1 MISNGTM
8 TEVDAA
14 QRLAALGNE
23 TRIRLFRALV
33 RAGRPG
39 LTVGELQRR
48 LQVPA
53 STMAHHVGALVRA
66 DLVLQ
71 ERVGR
76 EVVCRAGFDAVNG
89 LVAYLTEACCA
100 EELGA
105 KIDEKPN
112 VAARDHAP
120 AGGGE
125 GVRS

>member
-1 MISNGTM
+1 MPVSI
-8 TEVDAA
+8 TERDAA

-53 STMAHHVGALVRA
+53 STMAHHIGALVRA

-71 ERVGR
+71 ERQGR
-76 EVVCRAGFDAVNG
+76 EVVCRAGFDAVNE
-89 LVAYLTEACCA
+89 LVAYLTEACCV
-100 EELGA
+100 EEIGA
-105 KIDEKPN
+105 NIDDERN
-112 VAARDHAP
+112 RVAGARSL
-120 AGGGE
+120 AGGSE
-125 GVRS
+125 GAQS